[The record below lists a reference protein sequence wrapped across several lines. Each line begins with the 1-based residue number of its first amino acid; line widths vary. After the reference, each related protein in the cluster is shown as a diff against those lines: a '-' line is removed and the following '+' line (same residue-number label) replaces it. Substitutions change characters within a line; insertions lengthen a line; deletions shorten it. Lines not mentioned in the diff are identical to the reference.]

1 MALMTNS
8 IDDIAKFIPQG
19 GDAQKQDAFPSNSTA
34 SISGPQA
41 TPQASTGLVNNAA
54 AREVANQAVMAPTGS
69 MTDDMS
75 VEKRF
80 TNIMGSD
87 NPLLT
92 GARTRAAQAANS
104 RGLINS
110 SMGVQAGEMAA
121 MSAALPIAQAD
132 AGTAAAFGMQNL
144 RGQQDTFSTG
154 FKGLQDYS
162 LQSLRG
168 AQSKDLANIE
178 AGYKT
183 LISSNEGASKLY
195 QQATDAMN
203 KIMTS
208 DLSGEAKVAALQQ
221 QSNMLQAGLGI
232 IGKISNIPGMD
243 ALLEFKDPTKLATT
257 LGQTSSSAPNA
268 EPQWLKDI
276 QARLDKAVPGGG
288 GVNINDNPGG
298 V

>member
-1 MALMTNS
+1 MATT
-8 IDDIAKFIPQG
+8 DDLFGTDAIKQIG
-19 GDAQKQDAFPSNSTA
+19 GAQP
-34 SISGPQA
+34 
-41 TPQASTGLVNNAA
+41 TPQAATGLVNSAA
-54 AREVANQAVMAPTGS
+54 LGQVQSQAAGAPAGA

-144 RGQQDTFSTG
+144 KGQQDTFSQG
-154 FKGLQDYS
+154 YKGLQDFS

-168 AQSKDLANIE
+168 AQSKDLAGIE

-221 QSNMLQAGLGI
+221 QSNLLQAGLGI

-243 ALLEFKDPTKLATT
+243 SLLTFDKGLADT
-257 LGQTSSSAPNA
+257 LGQTTTSAPNA
-268 EPQWLKDI
+268 EPQWLKDLNT
-276 QARLDKAVPGGG
+276 RLDKVSPPPQPGYVDAGTGG
-288 GVNINDNPGG
+288 
-298 V
+298 

>member
-1 MALMTNS
+1 MAANDPLNP
-8 IDDIAKFIPQG
+8 DQEL
-19 GDAQKQDAFPSNSTA
+19 FPSNSTA
-34 SISGPQA
+34 SIAGPQP
-41 TPQASTGLVNNAA
+41 TPQASTGLVNTAA
-54 AREVANQAVMAPTGS
+54 LGDVARQATMAPTGA

-162 LQSLRG
+162 LQLSL
-168 AQSKDLANIE
+168 IH
-178 AGYKT
+178 
-183 LISSNEGASKLY
+183 I
-195 QQATDAMN
+195 
-203 KIMTS
+203 
-208 DLSGEAKVAALQQ
+208 
-221 QSNMLQAGLGI
+221 
-232 IGKISNIPGMD
+232 
-243 ALLEFKDPTKLATT
+243 
-257 LGQTSSSAPNA
+257 
-268 EPQWLKDI
+268 
-276 QARLDKAVPGGG
+276 
-288 GVNINDNPGG
+288 
-298 V
+298 